1 MFDLLSPGHGWG
13 PLHRKT
19 RLFFQCVVVC
29 VSVGPGVHS
38 WQPVHL
44 RICPFSAVC
53 VTPSLFT
60 CSPLPT
66 HLGFPAWQGRTPRE
80 LVFSMWDSSLCILP
94 HE

>member
-60 CSPLPT
+60 CPLPPSPHT
-66 HLGFPAWQGRTPRE
+66 PGFP
-80 LVFSMWDSSLCILP
+80 SLAGQDP
-94 HE
+94 T